1 MGNNSTKEV
10 SVKKIGSIYRN
21 DNDPIRPGYYKNKNK
36 VMYQGEVINLL
47 PGEISF
53 DKLKYGYAKSN
64 KQVYYKGKPILAA
77 DPKTFIVINRKNIKS
92 ITQIP
97 EYIKLNSVLGVDHPN
112 NTKRIYYQGTI
123 IHTE

>member
-1 MGNNSTKEV
+1 
-10 SVKKIGSIYRN
+10 
-21 DNDPIRPGYYKNKNK
+21 
-36 VMYQGEVINLL
+36 MYQGETINLL
-47 PGEISF
+47 PDEISF

-64 KQVYYKGKPILAA
+64 KQVFYQGKPILGA

-97 EYIKLNSVLGVDHPN
+97 EYDEMNNNSLDILLKLNFVLGVDHLN
-112 NTKRIYYQGTI
+112 NKKRIYYQGTI

>member
-1 MGNNSTKEV
+1 MGNQITV
-10 SVKKIGSIYRN
+10 PVKKFGSIYRN
-21 DNDPIRPGYYKNKNK
+21 KNDPVRPGYYKNKSK
-36 VMYQGEVINLL
+36 VMYQGETINLL
-47 PGEISF
+47 PDEISF

-64 KQVYYKGKPILAA
+64 KQVFYQGKPILGA

-97 EYIKLNSVLGVDHPN
+97 EYIKLNSVLGVDHLDN
-112 NTKRIYYQGTI
+112 KKRIYYQGII

>member
-1 MGNNSTKEV
+1 MGNNI
-10 SVKKIGSIYRN
+10 KIIETQ
-21 DNDPIRPGYYKNKNK
+21 K
-36 VMYQGEVINLL
+36 INV
-47 PGEISF
+47 